1 MKKNRFA
8 RIAATLI
15 ACGILAGCSENGE
28 PQGGVA
34 SVGEE
39 TEVATDTATE
49 SVSEA
54 PATTVFTPV
63 ERKPLEDLT
72 ETGDN
77 TYTCSYDGVGHDF
90 ILELPE
96 ETEGAP
102 LIVMLHGYGQS
113 ASVMKSEVHMEE
125 DAVPKGYAV
134 VYVTGAPDSTDP
146 TSANGWNSG
155 ISENENDDVGFIVSL
170 TEYLQDEY
178 GFDKDR
184 TYAAGFSNGAFMM
197 HRLAMDAQ
205 DVFSAVASVCGK
217 MPKSVWDRRY
227 GANQVGVLQI
237 SGEKDDVV
245 PKALDGS
252 ATYAYDPGIEDV
264 MQYWADS
271 NGISQC
277 VDESIGK
284 NSTITKYGD
293 TKGHKVWSVMVKD
306 GHHSWYDEGLTGIDV
321 NGLIIE
327 FFEAQAGMS
336 CTD

>member
-1 MKKNRFA
+1 
-8 RIAATLI
+8 
-15 ACGILAGCSENGE
+15 
-28 PQGGVA
+28 
-34 SVGEE
+34 
-39 TEVATDTATE
+39 
-49 SVSEA
+49 
-54 PATTVFTPV
+54 
-63 ERKPLEDLT
+63 
-72 ETGDN
+72 
-77 TYTCSYDGVGHDF
+77 
-90 ILELPE
+90 
-96 ETEGAP
+96 
-102 LIVMLHGYGQS
+102 
-113 ASVMKSEVHMEE
+113 MEE

-155 ISENENDDVGFIVSL
+155 ISKNENDDVGFIVSL

-217 MPKSVWDRRY
+217 MSKSVWDRRY
-227 GANQVGVLQI
+227 GSNQVGVLQI

-293 TKGHKVWSVMVKD
+293 TEGHKVWSVMVKD
-306 GHHSWYDEGLTGIDV
+306 GRHSWYDEGLTGIDV

-327 FFEAQAGMS
+327 FFEAQTGMPS
-336 CTD
+336 AD